1 MTSGRPAC
9 DAAHH
14 QLAAPSP
21 PAESMPYARPEDLAA
36 VRAFVRARALAGGLS
51 PTRVDL
57 LGLAVSELAT
67 NTLQHT
73 EGGGLVRVWTAADDV
88 VCDVVDRGGLRSVP
102 GEMPAADAIR
112 GRGLAIVAR
121 ICDEATV
128 SASPEGTLVRVRFRR

>member
-1 MTSGRPAC
+1 
-9 DAAHH
+9 
-14 QLAAPSP
+14 
-21 PAESMPYARPEDLAA
+21 MPYARPEDLAA

-88 VCDVVDRGGLRSVP
+88 VCDVVDRGGLRSVA

-121 ICDEATV
+121 ICDEVTV

>member
-1 MTSGRPAC
+1 MS
-9 DAAHH
+9 
-14 QLAAPSP
+14 
-21 PAESMPYARPEDLAA
+21 YARAEDLAA
-36 VRAFVRARALAGGLS
+36 VRAFVCARALAGGLS
-51 PTRVDL
+51 PARVDL

-88 VCDVVDRGGLRSVP
+88 ICDIVDQGGLRSVA

-121 ICDEATV
+121 ICDEVTV
-128 SASPEGTLVRVRFRR
+128 SASPQGTVVRVRFHR